1 MLKKWE
7 KRLDKVI
14 KYLTVA
20 GKKAMAGAGLPWE
33 GPEMKEL
40 DRQRCGILIGTA
52 MGGMDTFARAVEA
65 LHTSGAPWLLPLL
78 PLGSLNFA
86 ARCWRCLCCLST
98 SYSILLKVLVG
109 SVWVPGWLTG
119 VAAGWLALLQA
130 TAR

>member
-20 GKKAMAGAGLPWE
+20 GKKAMDSAGLPWE

-65 LHTSGAPWLLPLL
+65 LHTSGAPGTRLRRLR
-78 PLGSLNFA
+78 A
-86 ARCWRCLCCLST
+86 AGRCLVAPGRE
-98 SYSILLKVLVG
+98 LL
-109 SVWVPGWLTG
+109 
-119 VAAGWLALLQA
+119 
-130 TAR
+130 